1 MSPLCKA
8 KNTNPAN
15 NQQEAPNFRK
25 KKRSASRVTFNA
37 MTIPRTLPVNRTRKS
52 NPLLFGLLLSILQ
65 PCLAQR
71 ISFHITPV
79 HPVDELRAEALKTQP
94 PVEQGDFLKPD
105 LVELITLDP
114 TIKLDIRYAT
124 TNNFLGTPVYT
135 QARAFLQRPAA
146 EALLRAHQEL
156 KAQGYGLIIHDG
168 YRPWYVTKIFWDAVP
183 VDKRIFVADP
193 SAGSK
198 HNRGCAV
205 DLSLYDLKTG
215 QEVDMPSGYDEMT
228 ERAYADYP
236 GGTDQQRALRTLLRQ
251 AMEKQGFAVIPKEWW
266 HFDYK
271 DWKRYPILNVKFE
284 DLGQ

>member
-1 MSPLCKA
+1 
-8 KNTNPAN
+8 
-15 NQQEAPNFRK
+15 
-25 KKRSASRVTFNA
+25 
-37 MTIPRTLPVNRTRKS
+37 MTIFPPRPVNRALKS
-52 NPLLFGLLLSILQ
+52 HLPLCGLLLFLLHSGI
-65 PCLAQR
+65 AQQV
-71 ISFHITPV
+71 SFHITPV
-79 HPVDELRAEALKTQP
+79 RPVEELRAEALKDQP
-94 PVEQGDFLKPD
+94 PLEQGDFLKPD
-105 LVELITLDP
+105 LVELVTLDP

-135 QARAFLQRPAA
+135 QARAFLQRPAT
-146 EALLRAHQEL
+146 EALLRANREL

-183 VDKRIFVADP
+183 TDKRIFVADP

-215 QEVDMPSGYDEMT
+215 QEVEMPSGYDEMT

-236 GGTDQQRALRTLLRQ
+236 GGTEQQRALRLLLRQ
-251 AMEKQGFAVIPKEWW
+251 AMEKQGFEVIPKEWW

-284 DLGQ
+284 DLRQ